1 MDRARWED
9 ESAALWVKRGGGYGS
24 ENDVCLGYE
33 LRLAEPTQQK
43 VQ

>member
-1 MDRARWED
+1 MKVLRF
-9 ESAALWVKRGGGYGS
+9 ESKGGGYGS